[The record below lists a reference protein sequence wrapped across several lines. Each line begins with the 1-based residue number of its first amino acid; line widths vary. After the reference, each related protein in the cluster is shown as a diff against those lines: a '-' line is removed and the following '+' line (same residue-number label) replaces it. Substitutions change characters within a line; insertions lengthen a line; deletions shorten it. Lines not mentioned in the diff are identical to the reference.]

1 MPTAVNFGEVVS
13 LQAASA
19 LAIVLLLL
27 SERFVFPNAARS
39 WATETITGF
48 LEWISLDLL
57 LSHSGICIGFRM
69 GVVCFLGAIIWEAT
83 PGI

>member
-1 MPTAVNFGEVVS
+1 
-13 LQAASA
+13 
-19 LAIVLLLL
+19 LL

-57 LSHSGICIGFRM
+57 LSQSGMCVGFRM
-69 GVVCFLGAIIWEAT
+69 GVGCF
-83 PGI
+83 